1 MFFRYAQGE
10 EIELR
15 DDEEEGYQN
24 FNQIRDDDYTPYHEN
39 NDADAQFS
47 AAGYTIKETSDD
59 DDFAVAGMTAD
70 DSADDDYGDGRYE
83 E

>member
-1 MFFRYAQGE
+1 MSRGLGDVYKRQ
-10 EIELR
+10 
-15 DDEEEGYQN
+15 
-24 FNQIRDDDYTPYHEN
+24 
-39 NDADAQFS
+39 
-47 AAGYTIKETSDD
+47 GYTIKETSDD